1 MATVRVGNGYRV
13 CVLRDLNG
21 WIRNKVWAGI
31 TGRFCIPGKNDNGRR
46 VIDSCAEKGSC
57 VGSTYF

>member
-1 MATVRVGNGYRV
+1 M
-13 CVLRDLNG
+13 LRDLNG

-31 TGRFCIPGKNDNGRR
+31 TGRFCIPGKNDNGRM